1 MTNELIWFISITLT
15 ILIWGT
21 WLIFSRKE
29 AQELSNPFFENILIT
44 IWALI
49 CNTLIFLFYVLYHG
63 VSINISLFLLPF
75 LSGILWACAWL
86 FAFISISKIW
96 VGKAMSIW
104 APSWMLV
111 SFLWWVLYY
120 NEFDWSIFYA
130 SIAVAIIIVW
140 VISVIQIRNTWDTR
154 KLVIS
159 WAFFAFLSSLIWGWT
174 YLVPIKELS
183 TQISPFILLFPLSIW
198 MCFWAISIFLCK
210 SNIKILN
217 IKNIKKGKLIVL
229 SWFMWA
235 VWNMFAVIAVLNIW
249 MGKAYPLAELSG
261 IVNALFAIFFLREIQ
276 DKRKISLFL
285 LATLISFVWAIWLS
299 IIKI

>member
-1 MTNELIWFISITLT
+1 MMRHFLFDLIYKNMTNELIWFISITLT
-15 ILIWGT
+15 VLIWGT

-29 AQELSNPFFENILIT
+29 AQELSNPFLENIFIT

-140 VISVIQIRNTWDTR
+140 VISV
-154 KLVIS
+154 
-159 WAFFAFLSSLIWGWT
+159 
-174 YLVPIKELS
+174 
-183 TQISPFILLFPLSIW
+183 LSIFCIFIESH
-198 MCFWAISIFLCK
+198 MGLNISSSNKRAFY
-210 SNIKILN
+210 SNITIYLTFPIEYMN
-217 IKNIKKGKLIVL
+217 VL
-229 SWFMWA
+229 LSYKYIFME
-235 VWNMFAVIAVLNIW
+235 
-249 MGKAYPLAELSG
+249 K
-261 IVNALFAIFFLREIQ
+261 
-276 DKRKISLFL
+276 
-285 LATLISFVWAIWLS
+285 
-299 IIKI
+299 